1 MRENRLRA
9 ALEGTGA
16 TIGTHLFL
24 DSPTVVETVAQTG
37 SLDYVEF
44 LAEYASYDL
53 TSLENFCRA
62 AELHDVGTLIKVD
75 YESHR
80 YWAQRAVGAGF
91 EGVLF
96 ADGRSADDVRGFVAS
111 VRPNTPSAGG
121 SYGAATRRHARPAY
135 GGGPTYVRALNDI
148 VVGVM
153 IEKREAVEALDEILA
168 VPGIDFVQWGPAD
181 YAMSTGIPGQVLH
194 SAVTSAELRVLD
206 ACRAADIAARA
217 EIGTPAEA
225 ARYVELGVRHFCIGY
240 DLGAMRCAVRDGAG
254 ALRTSL
260 KDAVP

>member
-9 ALEGTGA
+9 ALECTGTA
-16 TIGTHLFL
+16 IGTHLFL
-24 DSPTVVETVAQTG
+24 NSPTVVETVAQAG
-37 SLDYVEF
+37 NLDYVEF

-62 AELHDVGTLIKVD
+62 AELHGLGTLIKVD

-96 ADGRSADDVRGFVAS
+96 TDGRSADDVRGFIAS
-111 VRPNTPSAGG
+111 VRPDTPGAGG
-121 SYGAATRRHARPAY
+121 SYGVAARRNARPGY
-135 GGGPTYVRALNDI
+135 GGGSAYVRALNDV

-153 IEKREAVEALDEILA
+153 IEKREAVEAIDEILA
-168 VPGIDFVQWGPAD
+168 VPGIDFIQWGPAD
-181 YAMSTGIPGQVLH
+181 YAMSIGMPGQVSH
-194 SAVTSAELRVLD
+194 SSVTSAELRVLD
-206 ACRAADIAARA
+206 ACQAAGIAARA
-217 EIGTPAEA
+217 EINTPAEA
-225 ARYVELGVRHFCIGY
+225 ALYVKLGVRHFCIGY
-240 DLGAMRCAVRDGAG
+240 DLIAIGNAIRDSAG

-260 KDAVP
+260 QGDIP